1 MSRETMPDQL
11 FSFIYLNVWFTGAP
25 APTPPTPHTHAPSS
39 KWLGRESELV
49 STSKLRYPFMCFSG
63 NGLTQWEASKY
74 SSRDYRRQV
83 TLAYAPQP
91 TAWINVT
98 FEQQPKCC
106 CLILWVFQSWTCWS
120 YTCALYGLFCVFVL
134 VFHTSAVF
142 YLQLWAQ
149 VKSRVK

>member
-1 MSRETMPDQL
+1 MHALFDNQSLLLTKASHGLLVPVWTLWQPRPKALRTIIPLWCPERQCQTSCFHLFIWMFDSRL
-11 FSFIYLNVWFTGAP
+11 
-25 APTPPTPHTHAPSS
+25 PPHTHTHAPSS

-106 CLILWVFQSWTCWS
+106 CLIL
-120 YTCALYGLFCVFVL
+120 
-134 VFHTSAVF
+134 
-142 YLQLWAQ
+142 
-149 VKSRVK
+149 